1 MATPRLKSPAQAV
14 PQTLD
19 EAERLATDLG
29 EEMRVL
35 ERHNSR
41 VASEVA
47 AIMAKGKEISAP
59 TGKSIDAKFKALS
72 AFCQAHK
79 AEILPKD
86 RKSLNIAA
94 GMIGWRLGNKK
105 IEITEGQEEAVTEYL
120 EAHAPHFLREVIS
133 MDKEALL
140 ANPVFV
146 ERLEHVSIIQGE
158 SFFFKP
164 LAVDLEKVKA
174 IGNVPAERDAA

>member
-1 MATPRLKSPAQAV
+1 MAARLKAPAQAV

-19 EAERLATDLG
+19 EAEKLATELG

-35 ERHNSR
+35 ERHTSR
-41 VASEVA
+41 VSSEVA
-47 AIMAKGKEISAP
+47 LITAKGKEISAP
-59 TGKSIDAKFKALS
+59 IGKSIDAKFKALS

-94 GMIGWRLGNKK
+94 GMIGWRLGNRK
-105 IEITEGQEEAVTEYL
+105 IEIDKGQEDAVTEFL
-120 EAHAPHFLREVIS
+120 EATAPHFLREVITI
-133 MDKEALL
+133 DKEALL
-140 ANPVFV
+140 ANPLFV
-146 ERLEHVSIIQGE
+146 ERLDHVSIVQGE

-164 LAVDLEKVKA
+164 LSVDLEKVKA
-174 IGNVPAERDAA
+174 IGDVPAERDAA